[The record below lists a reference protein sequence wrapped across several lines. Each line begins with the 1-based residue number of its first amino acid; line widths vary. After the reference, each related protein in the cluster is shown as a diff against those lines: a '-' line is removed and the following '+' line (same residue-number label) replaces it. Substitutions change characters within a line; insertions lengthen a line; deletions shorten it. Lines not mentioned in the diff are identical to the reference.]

1 MKALHN
7 AAVTQATTGETG
19 AFLADELQLY
29 YQIALVGLR
38 DLPIAPD
45 PRSALR

>member
-1 MKALHN
+1 ME
-7 AAVTQATTGETG
+7 AAINGTMTTGDTG

-45 PRSALR
+45 PRSGQR